1 MHAKVYEYHDSR
13 TQAEGFGVPD
23 YDSSS
28 LVGLL
33 LSKNLQKEVQG
44 ALPPFPFCVEKHDSE
59 SSIRSIAKESKDGLV
74 KVVLFESFGIFTCH
88 FAVSSIDLD
97 GITST
102 STSFTVHLPPLSSG
116 FTLQ

>member
-1 MHAKVYEYHDSR
+1 MHAKVYEYHNSR

-44 ALPPFPFCVEKHDSE
+44 ALPFVS
-59 SSIRSIAKESKDGLV
+59 RSMIQNHL
-74 KVVLFESFGIFTCH
+74 L
-88 FAVSSIDLD
+88 DLLQKKA
-97 GITST
+97 GWTSQGC
-102 STSFTVHLPPLSSG
+102 TV
-116 FTLQ
+116 